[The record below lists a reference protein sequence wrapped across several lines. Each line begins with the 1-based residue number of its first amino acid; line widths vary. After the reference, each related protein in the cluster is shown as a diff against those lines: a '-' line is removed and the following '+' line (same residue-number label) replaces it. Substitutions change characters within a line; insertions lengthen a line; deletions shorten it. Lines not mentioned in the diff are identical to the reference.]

1 MRDMKNRIEK
11 DQESGKFFH
20 VKIRIFLFIIIKSRC
35 HLDVLLGELHKEDHQ
50 DVRPNGFLLG
60 SI

>member
-50 DVRPNGFLLG
+50 D
-60 SI
+60 